1 MVASGLSVGTITYN
15 ALLNACAREG
25 DYVTALEV
33 LDNMDRAVSRAAGEE
48 GKAASGSRRTMIIM
62 GRGMVQRGVGP
73 CVHER
78 QKGPD

>member
-33 LDNMDRAVSRAAGEE
+33 LDNMDRAVSRGKRAGMC
-48 GKAASGSRRTMIIM
+48 K
-62 GRGMVQRGVGP
+62 VGA
-73 CVHER
+73 
-78 QKGPD
+78 